1 MMKKYIIIFFII
13 LFTFNFNANTSL
25 IEIKAQIE
33 NEIIT
38 NIDIENEKKY
48 LFFLNP
54 KLKELEKSRAN
65 DLAKNSLITELIKIR
80 ELEKYYDFSRE
91 NELFKIVEEN
101 LMRRK
106 NITNKDKFIQTL
118 MDLEIDY
125 QIVKKKLQVE
135 IYWNQLIYDKYVKS
149 VIINEDELK
158 KNILDQFNS
167 KKDKYEYNLSEI
179 IFALSANET
188 LEEKLLKIKNSI
200 KEIGFEN
207 TANIFSI
214 SNTSSNG
221 GLIGWVN
228 ELQISDKINQNIKDL
243 NINQLSRPIKI
254 PSGFIMI
261 KVNDKKVLKQKINL
275 DEELKKLVNTERNR
289 QLNSFSI
296 IFYKRLKKNIEI
308 NEY

>member
-1 MMKKYIIIFFII
+1 MTKKYIIIFFII